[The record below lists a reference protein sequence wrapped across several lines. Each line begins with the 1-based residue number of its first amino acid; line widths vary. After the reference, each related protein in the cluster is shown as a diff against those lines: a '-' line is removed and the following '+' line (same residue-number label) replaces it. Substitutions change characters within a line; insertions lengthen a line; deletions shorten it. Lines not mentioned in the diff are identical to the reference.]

1 MGGDWCK
8 QTSRNRRTGILVT
21 DKERINRLERL
32 LVDLVLALHR
42 KEIDEIICT
51 GWDGNWGTLP
61 LTKELIRIG
70 KELNHE

>member
-8 QTSRNRRTGILVT
+8 QTSRNRRTGVLVT

-42 KEIDEIICT
+42 KET
-51 GWDGNWGTLP
+51 GWDGEWGNSTLV
-61 LTKELIRIG
+61 KELSRVG
-70 KELNHE
+70 KELNCE